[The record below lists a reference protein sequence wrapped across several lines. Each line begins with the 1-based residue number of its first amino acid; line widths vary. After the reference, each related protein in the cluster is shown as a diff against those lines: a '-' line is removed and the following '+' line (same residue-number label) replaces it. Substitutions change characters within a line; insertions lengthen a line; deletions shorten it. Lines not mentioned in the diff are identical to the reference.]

1 MGLEIERKFLIKKE
15 LLEFPENGDE
25 IKQGY
30 ITNTK
35 DVVVRVRTV
44 NQGNNQLAFLTI
56 KGKNKGIT
64 RTEIEKE
71 LDYEEAIILI
81 EEFCP
86 VLVEKTRYMVEF
98 EGNVFEID
106 VFEGE
111 NEGLIIAEIELE
123 SEEQEF
129 KKPKWLG
136 KEVSDDKRY
145 YNNNL
150 LSTPFKKWE

>member
-1 MGLEIERKFLIKKE
+1 MSKEIERKFLINEK
-15 LLEFPENGDE
+15 LLNFPENGAE

-44 NQGNNQLAFLTI
+44 NQGNDQLAFLTI
-56 KGKNKGIT
+56 KGKNTGIT

-71 LDYEEAIILI
+71 LNYDEALTLI
-81 EEFCP
+81 NEFCST
-86 VLVEKTRYMVEF
+86 LVEKTRYMVEF
-98 EGNVFEID
+98 KGNVFEVD

-111 NEGLIIAEIELE
+111 NKGLIIAEIELS
-123 SEEQEF
+123 SEEQSFE
-129 KKPKWLG
+129 KPTWLG
-136 KEVSDDKRY
+136 KEVSDDQRY

-150 LSTPFKKWE
+150 LKNPYSKWN